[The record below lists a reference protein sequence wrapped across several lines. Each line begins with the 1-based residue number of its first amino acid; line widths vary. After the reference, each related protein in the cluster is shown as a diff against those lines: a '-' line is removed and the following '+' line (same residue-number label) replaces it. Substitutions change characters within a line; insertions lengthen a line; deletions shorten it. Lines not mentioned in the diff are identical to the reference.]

1 MVQHGGALR
10 AIRCNQIIGARWRPH
25 GLHRADGDHI
35 WVIAGRRDRSV
46 AVVIVGIVSAI
57 VTSGDHYYD
66 SGFPS
71 LFHSLAQGIEGIA
84 LENAAAQREID
95 DPDVVQALQRDGLLN
110 GCYNGAVG
118 SRTIPVK
125 NPQIDDVG
133 IRRDPPEGHV
143 AISAGGTPA
152 VARDNAGN
160 MRAVAVYVVCSVV
173 SS

>member
-25 GLHRADGDHI
+25 GLHRADGDQI

-95 DPDVVQALQRDGLLN
+95 DPDVVQALQHDGLLN
-110 GCYNGAVG
+110 GGYNDAVG
-118 SRTIPVK
+118 GRTVLIES
-125 NPQIDDVG
+125 PQVDDVG
-133 IRRDPPEGHV
+133 IRRDAAEGHV
-143 AISAGGTPA
+143 AISAGGTSA
-152 VARDNAGN
+152 FASDNAGD
-160 MRAVAVYVVCSVV
+160 MWAVAINVGC
-173 SS
+173 